1 MYKKIHLNYI
11 HEHTQQV
18 HMSMQNI
25 YEYTTIQLCIIIVFI
40 YIFIYTFKLYLSIY
54 MQTR

>member
-25 YEYTTIQLCIIIVFI
+25 YEYTTIQLCIVIVFI